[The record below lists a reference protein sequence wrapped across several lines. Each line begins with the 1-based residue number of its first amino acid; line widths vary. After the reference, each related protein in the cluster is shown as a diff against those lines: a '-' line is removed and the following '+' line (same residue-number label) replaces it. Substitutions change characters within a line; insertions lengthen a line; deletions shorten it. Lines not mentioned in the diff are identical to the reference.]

1 MLEDLWTSILEFT
14 SQFVIPDW
22 GGLIALLP
30 VAIFALVL
38 VVLVVQFWRIA
49 RAAPARRGKA
59 RIEPRPPVGV
69 HMPGPSFAPIF
80 AAVGAFLLF
89 LGVVFGGLPLVLGA
103 IGLAIGLLYW
113 LREGIALYERD
124 VERTQPQLPAVVHEG
139 PPEGVHM
146 PGPSFRPLIASLGA
160 ALVLA
165 GLVFGPW
172 LLAAGIIALTIS
184 LLGWLKDATGEY
196 RKVEEA
202 DETGHLENLPD
213 PRMPSV
219 VLAVFAVLVVG
230 AVLLQTG
237 ALPPGQA
244 AGGEPGASPGASAP
258 PGGGGSGGGGE
269 GGGGGGGEGGQ
280 PAPSIPAADVTIT
293 AQGLKYLESSF
304 DAPADTPFT
313 IAFVNLDPQ
322 TAPNVAIHEGSAT
335 GPAVFTGEVFN
346 GVEARVYDVDPI
358 PAGTYTFICSVHPSM
373 TGTANIQ

>member
-38 VVLVVQFWRIA
+38 VVIVLQFWRIG

-59 RIEPRPPVGV
+59 RIAPRPPVGV

-80 AAVGAFLLF
+80 AAIGAFLLF
-89 LGVVFGGLPLVLGA
+89 LGVVFGGLALVLGA

-113 LREGIALYERD
+113 LREGIVLYERD

-160 ALVLA
+160 ALLLA

-172 LLAAGIIALTIS
+172 LLAAGIIALSIA
-184 LLGWLKDATGEY
+184 LLGWLRDATGEY
-196 RKVEEA
+196 RKLEEA
-202 DETGHLENLPD
+202 DQTGHLENLPD
-213 PRMPSV
+213 PRMPSL

-258 PGGGGSGGGGE
+258 PGGGGGGE
-269 GGGGGGGEGGQ
+269 GGGSGGGEGGQ

-293 AQGLKYLESSF
+293 AQGLKFLEPSF

-313 IAFVNLDPQ
+313 IAFVNLDAQ
-322 TAPNVAIHEGSAT
+322 TAHNVAIHEGSAT

-346 GVEARVYDVDPI
+346 GVDVRVYDVDPI
-358 PAGTYTFICSVHPSM
+358 PAGAYTFICTVHPSM
-373 TGTANIQ
+373 TGTANIR

>member
-38 VVLVVQFWRIA
+38 VVIVIQFWRIA

-69 HMPGPSFAPIF
+69 HMPGPSYAPIF

-89 LGVVFGGLPLVLGA
+89 LGVVFGGLALVLGA
-103 IGLAIGLLYW
+103 IGLTIGLLYW
-113 LREGIALYERD
+113 LREGIVLYERD

-160 ALVLA
+160 ALLLA

-172 LLAAGIIALTIS
+172 LLAAGTIALSIA

-196 RKVEEA
+196 RKLEEA
-202 DETGHLENLPD
+202 DQTGHLENLPD
-213 PRMPSV
+213 PRMPSL

-244 AGGEPGASPGASAP
+244 VGGEPGASPGASAP
-258 PGGGGSGGGGE
+258 PGGGGGGGGGE
-269 GGGGGGGEGGQ
+269 GGGGGAAPG
-280 PAPSIPAADVTIT
+280 PSIPAADVTIT
-293 AQGLKYLESSF
+293 AQGLMFLESSF

-322 TAPNVAIHEGSAT
+322 TAHNVAIHEGSAT

-346 GVEARVYDVDPI
+346 GVDVRVYDVDPI
-358 PAGTYTFICSVHPSM
+358 PAGAYTFICTVHPSM

>member
-1 MLEDLWTSILEFT
+1 MLEDLWNGILEFT
-14 SQFVIPDW
+14 AQFVIPDW

-30 VAIFALVL
+30 IAIFAFVI
-38 VVLVVQFWRIA
+38 VVLVIQFWRLR
-49 RAAPARRGKA
+49 RAPPARRGKQ
-59 RIEPRPPVGV
+59 RIDPRAPVGV
-69 HMPGPSFAPIF
+69 HMPGPSYAPIF

-89 LGVVFGGLPLVLGA
+89 LGFVFGGLSLVLGA

-113 LREGIALYERD
+113 LREATVLYERD
-124 VERTQPQLPAVVHEG
+124 VERTQPQLPEVIHEG

-146 PGPSFRPLIASLGA
+146 PGPSFRPLLASLGA
-160 ALVLA
+160 ALLLA

-172 LLAAGIIALTIS
+172 LLAAGIVALS
-184 LLGWLKDATGEY
+184 VALLGWLNDATKEY
-196 RKVEEA
+196 RNVEEA
-202 DETGHLENLPD
+202 DRTGHIENLPD
-213 PRMPSV
+213 PRMPSL

-258 PGGGGSGGGGE
+258 PGGGGGGGGE
-269 GGGGGGGEGGQ
+269 GGGGGGGQ
-280 PAPSIPAADVTIT
+280 PPGPSIPPADVTIT
-293 AQGLKYLESSF
+293 AQGIKFLESSF

-322 TAPNVAIHEGSAT
+322 TAHNVAIHEGSAT
-335 GPAVFTGEVFN
+335 GPEVFRGEVFN